1 MTATYPTKNRPKTI
15 NDVPRWQRDPET
27 VASRPEFT
35 DPAIAQ
41 WWGTTLAAAAT
52 TPGLQVT
59 TDGKIVRPKTL
70 GELQDQLKA
79 TQSDYD
85 RGREHYIE
93 WTETGVAPDWTWLAE
108 RYAKA
113 EGLDLPTTDQEKDT
127 TND

>member
-1 MTATYPTKNRPKTI
+1 MTATYPTKNRPSI
-15 NDVPRWQRDPET
+15 IGDVPRWQREPQN

-52 TPGLQVT
+52 TPGLEVT
-59 TDGKIVRPKTL
+59 TDGNIVRPKTL
-70 GELQDQLKA
+70 GELQDRLEA
-79 TQSDYD
+79 AQSEYD
-85 RGREHYIE
+85 RGREMYIE
-93 WTETGVAPDWTWLAE
+93 WAETGAAPEWHWFAE

-113 EGLDLPTTDQEKDT
+113 EGLDLPTTDQEKGT